1 MRRYILSVITAA
13 IVAACGGGGDEA
25 PSTSSANEP
34 GATSVGADEGPRG
47 NATITGRVSFTGT
60 QPPNPA
66 IDMAEEP
73 KCRDKHAG
81 TPKDPQYVVNDGK
94 LANVFVYVKSG
105 LPAGAKYA
113 APSTAAVVDQEGCLY
128 EPRVL
133 GVVAGQQLE
142 IRNSD
147 PLLHNIKAVPAKNR
161 GFNISQPTDGMK
173 TERTFTTPE
182 VMVPLQCNVHGWM
195 NAYVGVVSHPYF
207 AVSGRD
213 GAFEIKG
220 LPAGS
225 YELEAWHE
233 KLGTKTLQVTV
244 GENESKTA
252 DFAFTP
258 VA

>member
-1 MRRYILSVITAA
+1 MKVCIPSVVLLAA
-13 IVAACGGGGDEA
+13 IVACGGGEQA
-25 PSTSSANEP
+25 SSTNQANEP

-47 NATITGRVSFTGT
+47 NGTITGRVSFTGT

-73 KCRDKHAG
+73 KCREKHSG
-81 TPKDPQYVVNDGK
+81 SPQDPQYVVNAGK

-113 APSTAAVVDQEGCLY
+113 APSTAAVVDQDGCLY
-128 EPRVL
+128 EPRVF
-133 GVVAGQQLE
+133 GVMVGQQLE
-142 IRNSD
+142 IQNSD
-147 PLLHNIKAVPAKNR
+147 PLLHNIKAVPTKNR
-161 GFNISQPTDGMK
+161 GFNISQPTEGMK
-173 TERTFTTPE
+173 TTRTFNTPE

-195 NAYVGVVSHPYF
+195 NAYAGVMSHPYF

-220 LPAGS
+220 LPAGT

-233 KLGTKTLQVTV
+233 KLGTKTMQVTV

-258 VA
+258 RA

>member
-13 IVAACGGGGDEA
+13 IVTACGGGGDDA
-25 PSTSSANEP
+25 SSTNQTNEP
-34 GATSVGADEGPRG
+34 GGTPVGADEGPRG

-66 IDMAEEP
+66 IDMGEEP
-73 KCRDKHAG
+73 KCRDKHSG
-81 TPKDPQYVVNDGK
+81 SPKDPQYVVNDGK

-113 APSTAAVVDQEGCLY
+113 APSTAAVVDQDGCLY

-133 GVVAGQQLE
+133 GVVAGQELE

-173 TERTFTTPE
+173 TTKTFSTPE

-233 KLGTKTLQVTV
+233 KLGTKTIQVTV